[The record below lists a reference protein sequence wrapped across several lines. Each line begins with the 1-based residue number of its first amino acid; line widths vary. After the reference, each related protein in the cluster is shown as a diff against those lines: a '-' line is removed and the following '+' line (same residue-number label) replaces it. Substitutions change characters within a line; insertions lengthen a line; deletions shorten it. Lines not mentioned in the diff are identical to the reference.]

1 MCPVAACMRAPILAA
16 PHCRESQM
24 SRMSHGEGYVGTAKT
39 VVVTIPLARAELA
52 TTSDHDLW
60 VSWRVFQRA
69 MALSHASSAG
79 LPASVVHSIHHPQTS
94 QKKTC
99 TRRGVCLRGGILGR
113 PGQDAPGTSP
123 HGVPPMLAPVRG
135 DLQL

>member
-16 PHCRESQM
+16 PHYRESQM
-24 SRMSHGEGYVGTAKT
+24 SRISHGEAYVGTAKT

-69 MALSHASSAG
+69 MAL
-79 LPASVVHSIHHPQTS
+79 
-94 QKKTC
+94 
-99 TRRGVCLRGGILGR
+99 
-113 PGQDAPGTSP
+113 
-123 HGVPPMLAPVRG
+123 
-135 DLQL
+135 

>member
-1 MCPVAACMRAPILAA
+1 MRAPILAA

-69 MALSHASSAG
+69 MAL
-79 LPASVVHSIHHPQTS
+79 
-94 QKKTC
+94 
-99 TRRGVCLRGGILGR
+99 
-113 PGQDAPGTSP
+113 
-123 HGVPPMLAPVRG
+123 
-135 DLQL
+135 